1 MSSFENQ
8 YGNLTVREA
17 MILNSKANKRGIMKN
32 INLEKVLVYGI
43 SLGLGISILYLLLIL
58 TAYITA

>member
-8 YGNLTVREA
+8 YGNLTAREA
-17 MILNSKANKRGIMKN
+17 MILNNKANKRGIMKN

-43 SLGLGISILYLLLIL
+43 SLGLGVSILYLLLIL

>member
-17 MILNSKANKRGIMKN
+17 MILNSKVNKRGIMKN

>member
-43 SLGLGISILYLLLIL
+43 SLGLGVSILYLLLIL

>member
-17 MILNSKANKRGIMKN
+17 MILNNKANKRGIMKN

-43 SLGLGISILYLLLIL
+43 SLGLGVSILYLLLIL